1 MNRPP
6 VDELCQLAAAA
17 GADEVLDDEESDD
30 EVLDELPDDESD
42 LAGSLAVLPPP
53 RESVR

>member
-1 MNRPP
+1 MKP
-6 VDELCQLAAAA
+6 CQLAAAA